1 MFVLSDYKNIYSF
14 GDMIEIRNVRV
25 SKAGKT
31 LYKDFS
37 WTIEN
42 GENWVITG
50 LNGSGKT
57 LLLEII
63 SGASHVA
70 HGDVFLD
77 FITGNTWD
85 DRYKEKKKLI
95 TYIPAHAL
103 HNFLS
108 GHNDLYYQQRYY
120 AIGDERTPLVADI
133 LGDALTSLRSLDIPS
148 SLSIEHLLP
157 LEVTRLSNGQLKKLL
172 LLTNFSKGIPK
183 LILLDYPFEG
193 LDVQS
198 REDLCQ
204 FIDFLHIRHK
214 VQVIITDHHHH
225 LPTCINRKLSL
236 DDFQIKKTES
246 FTSVTTELKDEVS
259 RQDSQNKQTFHDEV
273 IRIDNL
279 ELRYGDHVLFRNF
292 DWIVNRGERW
302 ALIGRNGA
310 GKTTL
315 FSMIFA
321 DHPQAYAQK
330 VYLFGKRR
338 GSGESIWDIKRRI
351 NYLGPEQISYLNPG
365 SLSMTARDYL
375 SSINR
380 KLNESSLDD
389 LLQFF
394 QAGVLIEKPVRVLSS
409 GELQLL
415 MIINCFLSDK
425 ELWLLDEP
433 FQFLDD
439 VQKENV
445 SRYLQLHLKEDITLI
460 LITHYDH
467 DLIEWT
473 DKRMQL

>member
-1 MFVLSDYKNIYSF
+1 
-14 GDMIEIRNVRV
+14 MIEIRNVDV
-25 SKAGKT
+25 IKAGER

-37 WTIEN
+37 WAIDSAD
-42 GENWVITG
+42 NWVITG
-50 LNGSGKT
+50 PNGSGKT

-63 SGASHVA
+63 SGVMHVTR
-70 HGDVFLD
+70 GEIFFD

-85 DRYKEKKKLI
+85 DRYTQKKEMI
-95 TYIPAHAL
+95 TYIPSHAM
-103 HNFLS
+103 HKFLS
-108 GHNDLYYQQRYY
+108 GYTDLYYQQRYY
-120 AIGDERTPLVADI
+120 AIGDERIPLVTDI
-133 LGDALTSLRSLDIPS
+133 LGDELENLHALDIPS
-148 SLSIEHLLP
+148 SLSIEHLLQ

-172 LLTNFSKGIPK
+172 LLRNFSKGIPK

-193 LDVQS
+193 LDAQS

-204 FIDFLHIRHK
+204 FIDFLHTRHK

-225 LPTCINRKLSL
+225 LPTCINRRLIL
-236 DDFQIKKTES
+236 DNFQIKKTES
-246 FTSVTTELKDEVS
+246 FMPFALES
-259 RQDSQNKQTFHDEV
+259 RNIASQNDVSYQHTNPTEI

-279 ELRYGDHVLFRNF
+279 QLKYGDHILFRNF
-292 DWIVNRGERW
+292 NWIVNKGERW

-330 VYLFGKRR
+330 IYLFGNRR
-338 GSGESIWDIKRRI
+338 GTGESIWDIKRRI

-365 SLSMTARDYL
+365 TLSITARDYL
-375 SSINR
+375 KSTNR
-380 KLNESSLDD
+380 NLNESILND

-394 QAGVLIEKPVRVLSS
+394 QAGIFIDKQVRVLSS
-409 GELQLL
+409 GELQLM

-445 SRYLQLHLKEDITLI
+445 LRYLRLHLKEDITLI
-460 LITHYDH
+460 LITHYNH

-473 DKRMQL
+473 DRKMQL